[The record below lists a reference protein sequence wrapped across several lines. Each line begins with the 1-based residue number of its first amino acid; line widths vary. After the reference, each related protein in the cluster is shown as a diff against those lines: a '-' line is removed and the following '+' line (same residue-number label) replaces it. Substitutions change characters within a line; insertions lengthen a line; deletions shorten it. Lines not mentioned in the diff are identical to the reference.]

1 MLSVTEDIYGN
12 ARIYILIIFLGLPFT
27 LLYNFLS
34 SILRAVGDSRTP
46 FLFLAFSACLN
57 VVLDLTCIIVFKW
70 GCAGAAFSTITAQAI
85 SGLCCLI
92 FYYKESA
99 DTSSEEKR
107 LSFTAGLCE
116 RNAGDGPADG
126 TAVFHHGHR
135 QYGDAV
141 GQ

>member
-1 MLSVTEDIYGN
+1 MCRCGICNHYSPGYQ
-12 ARIYILIIFLGLPFT
+12 RT
-27 LLYNFLS
+27 LLS
-34 SILRAVGDSRTP
+34 D
-46 FLFLAFSACLN
+46 
-57 VVLDLTCIIVFKW
+57 
-70 GCAGAAFSTITAQAI
+70 
-85 SGLCCLI
+85 